1 MGLDELREGIL
12 DKAREKA
19 RDVSKAQDRELAKL
33 LADAEA
39 QRKQLL
45 EKGRAEAKQ
54 LAAEER
60 REAVANAHLEAKR
73 EMAKARDEY
82 VVEVEAEVRDEFL
95 KAGRGK
101 QYPEN
106 LKKLV
111 EKARKELG
119 GEVTVHLAKE
129 DRKLLGEMKG
139 VKVAEKPL
147 EVEGGAL
154 IVSADGR
161 VSMNATLEALFEE
174 RRDRVRQEINKT
186 LLKERE

>member
-12 DKAREKA
+12 EKAREKA

-54 LAAEER
+54 LSAEER

-82 VVEVEAEVRDEFL
+82 VVNVEADVRSEFL
-95 KAGRGK
+95 KEARGK

-106 LKKLV
+106 LRKLV
-111 EKARKELG
+111 EKARRELG

-139 VKVAEKPL
+139 VHVAEKPL
-147 EVEGGAL
+147 DVEGGAL

-161 VSMNATLEALFEE
+161 VSVNATLEALFEE